1 MMKILFILNSLGVGG
16 AENYSIAL
24 INTFVNYGHQLSIR
38 VLSNNLELKDRLPS
52 KINIKVW
59 ERKCKIDI
67 HVLRKIRNEIKNN
80 HYNAVISSYPLY
92 QKLATFL
99 LNKQTFT
106 IYPVHSTIPLRGK
119 DFIFNFIG
127 FRLKKNNEI
136 FLTSIDGQTKFL
148 NRKYYLKEDFFKQ
161 IYNGINTKAFT
172 LSPISFD
179 RNTFLSSKGIK
190 LTNRIILMV
199 AGFREEKRHVD
210 AIDAFALLK
219 KVYQN
224 VSLVLVGNNDYLKC
238 NSLRNYVNERSV
250 NDIHFFT
257 ADIAG
262 DVKFFYW
269 SSDIFT
275 LTSNKVETFPI
286 SSLEAMSSGLPCVLT
301 DIGGARDI
309 IIDGVNGLLA
319 NPNEIVDIKNKWVYL
334 INNIKKYNKYEIRNI
349 IVKNYTIEK
358 ASENYLNLIKE
369 NSK

>member
-1 MMKILFILNSLGVGG
+1 M
-16 AENYSIAL
+16 
-24 INTFVNYGHQLSIR
+24 
-38 VLSNNLELKDRLPS
+38 
-52 KINIKVW
+52 
-59 ERKCKIDI
+59 
-67 HVLRKIRNEIKNN
+67 
-80 HYNAVISSYPLY
+80 
-92 QKLATFL
+92 
-99 LNKQTFT
+99 
-106 IYPVHSTIPLRGK
+106 
-119 DFIFNFIG
+119 
-127 FRLKKNNEI
+127 
-136 FLTSIDGQTKFL
+136 
-148 NRKYYLKEDFFKQ
+148 
-161 IYNGINTKAFT
+161 
-172 LSPISFD
+172 
-179 RNTFLSSKGIK
+179 
-190 LTNRIILMV
+190 
-199 AGFREEKRHVD
+199 
-210 AIDAFALLK
+210 
-219 KVYQN
+219 
-224 VSLVLVGNNDYLKC
+224 
-238 NSLRNYVNERSV
+238 